1 VGQKVN
7 PHGFRLGITTDFKSR
22 WYADKLYKE
31 YVAEDVAIR
40 RMLQRGMERAGISK
54 VEIERTRDRV
64 RVDIH
69 TARPG
74 IVIGRRGAEADRIRG
89 DLEKLTSKQIQ
100 LNILEVK
107 NPEIDAQLVAQGV
120 AEQLSSRVSFR
131 RAMRKAMQTT
141 MRSGAKGIRIQCSG
155 RLNGAEMSRTEF
167 YREGRVPLHTLRADI
182 DYGFY
187 EARTTFGRIGVKVW
201 DDAARALKAAKADVV
216 VLCTSSSIKK
226 VMPQIE
232 TILKS
237 KTAIVSTTE
246 ELSYPG
252 YTHIR
257 LARQIHAM
265 AKKAKVGVLGTGVNP
280 GFAMDALPIALTAVC
295 ERVDRIAVFRI
306 QDARIRRLP
315 FQQKIGA
322 GLTTEQFQKK
332 VDDGSVRH
340 VGLTESIAMI
350 ADALGWTLDRI
361 TDDIQP
367 KIAAVTISSEYLAV
381 DPGYVC
387 GIIQDG
393 IGYRKKEPVIKL
405 HMEAYLGSPET
416 YDSVDV
422 EGSPSLSMKISGGIH
437 GDVATASI
445 VVNSIPHVLNAPP
458 GLHTMR
464 DLALPSFFAN
474 WSWS

>member
-1 VGQKVN
+1 MPDIRVMHFG
-7 PHGFRLGITTDFKSR
+7 LGPIGAAIAKQ
-22 WYADKLYKE
+22 
-31 YVAEDVAIR
+31 VA
-40 RMLQRGMERAGISK
+40 
-54 VEIERTRDRV
+54 T
-64 RVDIH
+64 
-69 TARPG
+69 RPG
-74 IVIGRRGAEADRIRG
+74 FKIVGAI
-89 DLEKLTSKQIQ
+89 
-100 LNILEVK
+100 
-107 NPEIDAQLVAQGV
+107 
-120 AEQLSSRVSFR
+120 
-131 RAMRKAMQTT
+131 
-141 MRSGAKGIRIQCSG
+141 
-155 RLNGAEMSRTEF
+155 
-167 YREGRVPLHTLRADI
+167 DI
-182 DYGFY
+182 DPAKVDRDLAEIVGLP
-187 EARTTFGRIGVKVW
+187 RRLGVKVSP
-201 DDAARALKAAKADVV
+201 DAAKALKKAKPDIV
-216 VLCTSSSIKK
+216 VLCTSSSIKN

-237 KTAIVSTTE
+237 RTAIVSTTE

-257 LARQIHAM
+257 QARRIHAL
-265 AKKAKVGVLGTGVNP
+265 AKKAKVAVLGTGVNP

-295 ERVDRIAVFRI
+295 ERVDRVVVNRL

-350 ADALGWTLDRI
+350 ADALAWTLDRI

-367 KIAAVTISSEYLAV
+367 KLATVTISSEFLAV

-393 IGYRKKEPVIKL
+393 VGYRKGEPVIKL
-405 HMEAYLGSPET
+405 HMEAYLGAPET
-416 YDSVDV
+416 YDSVEI
-422 EGSPSLSMKISGGIH
+422 EGSPNLSMRVSGGIH

-445 VVNSIPHVLNAPP
+445 VVNSIPKVLNARP

-464 DLALPSFFAN
+464 DLPLPSFFPGR
-474 WSWS
+474 